1 MEEQLNELN
10 KFIELINQNM
20 EKVKNVEY
28 GDDYYVINH
37 VIKLKE
43 KTHFEIKEKED
54 IELNQI
60 DIALKKLD
68 YSKQKTNNSEKLKSL
83 EKVIN
88 IYTTKRNLIDNNR
101 NTRLN
106 ELELLKQKR
115 KEILED
121 EKYFYQTKQLVI
133 DILNSFIYSINLN
146 NTYYIFANFSNYNK
160 FTAFTDNNLKVHP
173 KILEYFK
180 PLKATLMYET
190 CIYFDSNL
198 ETLIKLLTTKNIEWI
213 LIINPNFKLE
223 MELNQKKKTKYSI
236 SKK

>member
-10 KFIELINQNM
+10 EIIELIKQNID
-20 EKVKNVEY
+20 KINNIEY
-28 GDDYYVINH
+28 GDDYYYINH
-37 VIKLKE
+37 TFKE
-43 KTHFEIKEKED
+43 KEAKNFEIKQKED

-60 DIALKKLD
+60 DAALKKLE

-83 EKVIN
+83 EKIISFYSTRRDLIN
-88 IYTTKRNLIDNNR
+88 TNR
-101 NTRLN
+101 SNRLK

-146 NTYYIFANFSNYNK
+146 NSYYVLANYSNYNK
-160 FTAFTDNNLKVHP
+160 FTAFVDNNLRIHP
-173 KILEYFK
+173 RVLEYFK
-180 PLKATLMYET
+180 SLGATIMYES
-190 CIYFDSNL
+190 CIFFESNL

-213 LIINPNFKLE
+213 LIINPSFKLE
-223 MELNQKKKTKYSI
+223 SKTNQKKKN
-236 SKK
+236 

>member
-10 KFIELINQNM
+10 KIIELINQNM

-68 YSKQKTNNSEKLKSL
+68 YSKQKTNNLEKIKSL

-88 IYTTKRNLIDNNR
+88 IYTTKRNLINNNR
-101 NTRLN
+101 TTRLN

-146 NTYYIFANFSNYNK
+146 NSYYVLANYSNYNK
-160 FTAFTDNNLKVHP
+160 FTAFVDNKLPIHP
-173 KILEYFK
+173 RVLEYFK
-180 PLKATLMYET
+180 SLGATIMYES
-190 CIYFDSNL
+190 CISFESNL

-213 LIINPNFKLE
+213 LIINPSFKLE
-223 MELNQKKKTKYSI
+223 SKSNQKKKN
-236 SKK
+236 

>member
-10 KFIELINQNM
+10 KIIELINQNM

>member
-10 KFIELINQNM
+10 EIIELIKQNID
-20 EKVKNVEY
+20 KINNVEY
-28 GDDYYVINH
+28 GDDYYYINH
-37 VIKLKE
+37 TFKE
-43 KTHFEIKEKED
+43 KEAKNFEIKQKED

-60 DIALKKLD
+60 DSALSKLE
-68 YSKQKTNNSEKLKSL
+68 YSKQKTNNSERLKSL
-83 EKVIN
+83 EKIIN
-88 IYTTKRNLIDNNR
+88 FYTTRRDLINTNR
-101 NTRLN
+101 SNRLK

-146 NTYYIFANFSNYNK
+146 NSYYVLANYSNYNK
-160 FTAFTDNNLKVHP
+160 FTAFVDNKLPSHP
-173 KILEYFK
+173 RVLEYFK
-180 PLKATLMYET
+180 SLGLTIMYES
-190 CIYFDSNL
+190 CIFFESNL

-223 MELNQKKKTKYSI
+223 SKLNQKKKN
-236 SKK
+236 